1 MNGFWE
7 DHLKGQNALLWREQV
22 AAIKMVRSCFGPRP
36 RVQKRIKGKGR
47 TKWGEYKLTA
57 AQRDEIHRRAWSG
70 VWGIGTEIAK
80 DFGIH
85 TSTVSSIKHRYK
97 GYSK

>member
-22 AAIKMVRSCFGPRP
+22 AAIKMVRSRFGPRP

-47 TKWGEYKLTA
+47 TAWGEFKLTPME
-57 AQRDEIHRRAWSG
+57 RKEIRYRAWTG
-70 VWGIGTEIAK
+70 PFGIGTQLAK
-80 DFGIH
+80 EFGIH
-85 TSTVSSIKHRYK
+85 TSTVSSIKHRSK